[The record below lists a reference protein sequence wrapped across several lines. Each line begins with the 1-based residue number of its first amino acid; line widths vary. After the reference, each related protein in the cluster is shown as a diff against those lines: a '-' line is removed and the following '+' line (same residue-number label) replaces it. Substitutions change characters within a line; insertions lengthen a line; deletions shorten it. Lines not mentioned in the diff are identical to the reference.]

1 MPWSPVA
8 SVTSGWW
15 KGRGNT
21 DACSVT
27 SGPVISLPAVARRQ
41 GTVLWSLLLCP
52 TRVASWGVEGG
63 QWVGVEGSQRVVV
76 RPAEGRRWRR
86 DVQLQRDGAVVVVV
100 VNTGR
105 PSVAGPRPSRA
116 REACRSS
123 GARLAC
129 ILRRGG
135 AGGLAIASS

>member
-1 MPWSPVA
+1 MLRPPAA
-8 SVTSGWW
+8 SVAFE
-15 KGRGNT
+15 GNT
-21 DACSVT
+21 GVCSVI
-27 SGPVISLPAVARRQ
+27 SGPVISLPAGARRQ
-41 GTVLWSLLLCP
+41 GTGSGSLLLGP

-63 QWVGVEGSQRVVV
+63 QWVGVEGSQSVVV
-76 RPAEGRRWRR
+76 RPAEGRWRRR

-105 PSVAGPRPSRA
+105 PSVAGPGPPRA

-123 GARLAC
+123 GARLAG

-135 AGGLAIASS
+135 AGGWASASS